1 MNSLSMKLLSGE
13 VKEWDDI
20 ILNVD
25 DKGNLEVQ
33 KKS

>member
-1 MNSLSMKLLSGE
+1 MNSLSMKLLSWE

-20 ILNVD
+20 ILSVN
-25 DKGNLEVQ
+25 DKGNLEVE